1 MESKGHVDKA
11 TVCTSFKNERAIG
24 TLVRFRGKEH
34 GKMGNRVGIVG
45 AGQTHHRSKIP
56 QCNGQELIGIAVRRA
71 LESADLTMKDIDA
84 VVIGNM
90 DHFESINYV
99 DMWSVLGF
107 GGYMKPVLK
116 VTTGGTT
123 GSAVGHA
130 AFYHVASGL
139 FDVVLAIG
147 WEQNSESDTTAAIVT
162 HCEPLIE
169 RDFYGGAI
177 GGLAAQYS
185 MYMDKYGATEEDAAH
200 VSVRDRGN
208 AARYNPYAHLR
219 AEITVEDVMK
229 SPYISYPL
237 RLLHMCPR
245 SDGACAVLFAREEK
259 ATKITPKPAWILGLG
274 SSHRSTY
281 LGDEMGLAGLHSLEI
296 ASKQAY
302 EMAGI
307 REPFKQIDVAE
318 MYLPAASAG
327 VSWMEAMGFCE
338 EGGGPAFIRSG
349 VTNMGG
355 DLPINPSGG
364 VIATNCI
371 GATGLIRIGEAALQI
386 MGKAE
391 ERQVPDAK
399 IAVATGF
406 GGCFW
411 SDVMIISSLRQL
423 D

>member
-1 MESKGHVDKA
+1 
-11 TVCTSFKNERAIG
+11 
-24 TLVRFRGKEH
+24 
-34 GKMGNRVGIVG
+34 MGNRVSIVG
-45 AGQTHHRSKIP
+45 VGQTHHRSKNTE
-56 QCNGQELIGIAVRRA
+56 CNGQELIGIAVRRA
-71 LESADLTMKDIDA
+71 LESTGLTMNDIDA
-84 VVIGNM
+84 VVVGNM

-99 DMWSVLGF
+99 DMWSVMGF

-139 FDVVLAIG
+139 FDVVLAVG

-185 MYMDKYGATEEDAAH
+185 MYMDKYGATEEDAAL
-200 VSVRDRGN
+200 VSVRDRCN

-219 AEITVEDVMK
+219 KEITVEEVMN
-229 SPYISYPL
+229 SAYISYPL

-245 SDGACAVLFAREEK
+245 SDGACAVIFARDDK
-259 ATKITPKPAWILGLG
+259 AEAISGKPARVLGVG

-281 LGDEMGLAGLHSLEI
+281 LGDEVGLAGLHSLEI
-296 ASKQAY
+296 AAKEAY
-302 EMAGI
+302 NMAGI
-307 REPFKQIDVAE
+307 TDPYHQIDVAE

-327 VSWMEAMGFCE
+327 VSWMEGMGFCD
-338 EGGGPAFIRSG
+338 EGGGPEFIRSG
-349 VTNMGG
+349 VTNMDGE
-355 DLPINPSGG
+355 LPINPSGG
-364 VIATNCI
+364 VISTNCI
-371 GATGLIRIGEAALQI
+371 GATGLIRIGEGALQV

-391 ERQVPDAK
+391 ARQVPNVE
-399 IAVATGF
+399 IAAATGF

-411 SDVMIISSLRQL
+411 SDVMILGSSKYL

>member
-1 MESKGHVDKA
+1 
-11 TVCTSFKNERAIG
+11 
-24 TLVRFRGKEH
+24 
-34 GKMGNRVGIVG
+34 MGNRVSIVG
-45 AGQTHHRSKIP
+45 VGQTHHRSKIRE
-56 QCNGQELIGIAVRRA
+56 CNGQELIGIAVRRA
-71 LESADLTMKDIDA
+71 LESAELTMKDIDA
-84 VVIGNM
+84 VVVGNM

-139 FDVVLAIG
+139 FDIVLAIG

-185 MYMDKYGATEEDAAH
+185 MYMDKYGATEEDAAL
-200 VSVRDRGN
+200 VSVRDRCN

-219 AEITVEDVMK
+219 KEITVEDVMK
-229 SPYISYPL
+229 SSYISYPL

-245 SDGACAVLFAREEK
+245 SDGACAVIFARDEK
-259 ATKITPKPAWILGLG
+259 AEKITNRPARILGVG
-274 SSHRSTY
+274 SSHASTY
-281 LGDEMGLAGLHSLEI
+281 LGDEVGMAGLRSLEI
-296 ASKQAY
+296 AAKKAY
-302 EMAGI
+302 KMAGI
-307 REPFKQIDVAE
+307 TDPFKQIDVAE
-318 MYLPAASAG
+318 MYLPAGSTG
-327 VSWMEAMGFCE
+327 ISWMEAMGFCE
-338 EGGGPAFIRSG
+338 EGGGPEFIRSG
-349 VTNMGG
+349 VTNMDGA
-355 DLPINPSGG
+355 LPINPSGG
-364 VIATNCI
+364 VISTNCI
-371 GATGLIRIGEAALQI
+371 GATGLIRIGEAALQV

-391 ERQVPDAK
+391 ARQVPDVE
-399 IAVATGF
+399 IAAATGF

-411 SDVMIISSLRQL
+411 SDVMILSSLKCV